1 MLHCIY
7 KTVKNVK
14 KHIQIRQTSI
24 SNLKAIAWGLQ
35 KAQTVMAYKAFQKP
49 LQSNCVKTES
59 VTCYLRLQTL

>member
-1 MLHCIY
+1 MLHCMY

-49 LQSNCVKTES
+49 LQSNCVKT
-59 VTCYLRLQTL
+59 